1 MEGTWVAK
9 KRLVNQEVSEAD
21 NSNTALIHGHKN
33 KYEKVNN
40 SSVPD
45 INDNPNDATSV
56 NKFSIDYSKRGTA
69 KCRKCKKVIS
79 KGIVRIGKNVPFKA
93 GHIIQYYHVNCAF
106 ESFLKAKLETNVIT
120 SINEIDGIESV
131 PIDVKLQIATLIN
144 DTNMESDVHERR
156 SNDTI

>member
-21 NSNTALIHGHKN
+21 NSNTALIQKHEHKN
-33 KYEKVNN
+33 KYEKVNS

-45 INDNPNDATSV
+45 INDNTNDATSV

-79 KGIVRIGKNVPFKA
+79 KGIVRIGKNVPFKV
-93 GHIIQYYHVNCAF
+93 GHIIQYYHVDCAF
-106 ESFLKAKLETNVIT
+106 KSFLKAKLETSVIT
-120 SINEIDGIESV
+120 NIDEIDGLS
-131 PIDVKLQIATLIN
+131 QS
-144 DTNMESDVHERR
+144 M
-156 SNDTI
+156 